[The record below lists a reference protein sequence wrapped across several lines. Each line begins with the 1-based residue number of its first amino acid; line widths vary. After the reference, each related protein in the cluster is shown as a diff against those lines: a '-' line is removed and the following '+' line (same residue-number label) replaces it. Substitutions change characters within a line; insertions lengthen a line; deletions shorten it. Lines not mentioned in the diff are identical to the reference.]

1 MPPERKVTP
10 GMRGGRQRS
19 SVRTVL
25 CAIVAG
31 SDLAFARPR
40 RGGRTSG
47 VRIALGGLPFTP
59 NTVPTCPELSRRCPC
74 TRVLRGSSF
83 EQSMPS
89 GGLVRALNSGHGH
102 RGLQQR
108 ALEQHAVVPKLTVH
122 LAHFKI
128 LIPSLASGAAHA
140 AGRRKYR
147 APRVLKIRGFLA
159 KPVDS
164 AELPVGKRSRR
175 GELGMH
181 FGRSAV

>member
-40 RGGRTSG
+40 REGRTSG
-47 VRIALGGLPFTP
+47 VNIDLWPHPFIP
-59 NTVPTCPELSRRCPC
+59 DTVPTCPELSSRCLC
-74 TRVLRGSSF
+74 TRVLRGNSV

-122 LAHFKI
+122 LADFIESSFRSQASPAEQPTQQVGGNTVLQGCSKSVA
-128 LIPSLASGAAHA
+128 SL
-140 AGRRKYR
+140 
-147 APRVLKIRGFLA
+147 PN
-159 KPVDS
+159 P
-164 AELPVGKRSRR
+164 
-175 GELGMH
+175 
-181 FGRSAV
+181 